1 MTFVWCLKFADCSS
15 RHYFLSYAVL
25 RSARQ
30 RSIDTHNCVCTPTVL
45 LAREQAHFPGDTFP
59 MPLFPVLFS
68 PCDTSHAGRFP
79 QGPFT
84 IEPVFPTS
92 LFPRAVT
99 SLSDICHIFV
109 KVLHRST
116 IANSVVIAKLS
127 NKLTCAHHCGVSC
140 CAHTPKRVHV
150 IDAGARVSTWTAGA
164 LINVI

>member
-1 MTFVWCLKFADCSS
+1 MRFDLEINSISYTLGASSLSMTFVWCLKFADCSS

-84 IEPVFPTS
+84 IESTFPTS
-92 LFPRAVT
+92 LFLQAVIT
-99 SLSDICHIFV
+99 PGERGKTGLG
-109 KVLHRST
+109 KVSPG
-116 IANSVVIAKLS
+116 K
-127 NKLTCAHHCGVSC
+127 
-140 CAHTPKRVHV
+140 
-150 IDAGARVSTWTAGA
+150 
-164 LINVI
+164 